1 MKLGV
6 VGNPRYADIRG
17 LLQRLADL
25 ARAHGITC
33 QTEDDLADLWPT
45 PVPRF
50 TLDGTG
56 PDAVMCFGGDGTLL
70 RAARALAGTDIPI
83 LGVKLGRVGFLTSA
97 TPETFDNAVAA
108 VAAGKYVLENR
119 SMLAATV
126 VDRDGKA
133 RDAGI
138 ALNDVVVHKGG
149 VARVVRLHVV
159 VDGEEVGSYSADG
172 IIIATPTGSTAYS
185 LSAGG
190 PVVVP
195 GVDAL
200 VVTPICPHT
209 LAVRPIV
216 VPATATVEVTVLP
229 PWGDETVL
237 VSFDGQVGTPIEDDA
252 SVHITRSSKQA
263 RLIRLETEGFFA
275 RMRRKLQWGDL
286 TLREQS

>member
-6 VGNPRYADIRG
+6 VGNPRYDELRG
-17 LLQRLADL
+17 LLERLAEL
-25 ARAHGITC
+25 ARARGITC
-33 QTEDDLADLWPT
+33 QTEDDLADLWPN

-50 TLDGTG
+50 TLDGAP
-56 PDAVMCFGGDGTLL
+56 PDVVMCFGGDGTLL
-70 RAARALAGTDIPI
+70 RAARALAGTDVPI

-97 TPETFDNAVAA
+97 TPESFDQAVDAVAS
-108 VAAGKYVLENR
+108 GKYVLENR
-119 SMLAATV
+119 SMLSASIVGPDGAT
-126 VDRDGKA
+126 REG
-133 RDAGI
+133 GI

-159 VDGEEVGSYSADG
+159 VDGEEVGGYSADG
-172 IIIATPTGSTAYS
+172 IIVATPTGSTAYS

-200 VVTPICPHT
+200 VITPICPHT

-216 VPATATVEVTVLP
+216 VPATATVEVAILP